1 MRTLAISRDAELTIY
16 TGTFGVTTLADVNG
30 VQQPIY
36 LAFDENNNG
45 LIPVPKYYWMLVHD
59 TAANTATAVF
69 GINNP
74 HNRVTAEDVLCPSV
88 CDQIPWVD
96 WSLTDVVKGYTF
108 CCTAADLYKAVD
120 YAPNLDVPLLI

>member
-1 MRTLAISRDAELTIY
+1 MAISRDVELRIY

-59 TAANTATAVF
+59 TAADVATAVL

-74 HNRVTAEDVLCPSV
+74 HNRVTPEDVLCPSV
-88 CDQIPWVD
+88 CDQVPWVD

-108 CCTAADLYKAVD
+108 CCTAAELHKAID
-120 YAPNLDVPLLI
+120 YAPNLDVPLLV

>member
-1 MRTLAISRDAELTIY
+1 MRTLAISRDVELRIY

-59 TAANTATAVF
+59 TAADVATAVL

-74 HNRVTAEDVLCPSV
+74 HNRVTPEDVLCPSV
-88 CDQIPWVD
+88 CDQVAWVD

-108 CCTAADLYKAVD
+108 CCTAAELHKAID
-120 YAPNLDVPLLI
+120 YAPNLDVPLLV